1 MSHVH
6 ALTAA
11 AALLVLAASAAAQRK
26 PDPAPEVPAD
36 RYAID
41 YDQFKRTYQTRNEP
55 TVLVLCGWATGQHQ
69 SPPPTVGLFN
79 LDTSGLTFQLKSALE
94 QVLNDPR
101 VDLDLVN
108 FNALQSANRRLR
120 DVLELSG
127 EKEAMELLANDLS
140 AELVL
145 VVRLLDS
152 DPSGAPRRLTFEA
165 FDLARGRTIT
175 TFPFS
180 WELAD
185 TTWDVKRYAQAI
197 GSRFV
202 ADYVVRTGN
211 PQRYTVR
218 VFGLPAEP
226 MWMQEIRRT
235 IKSVPGIASVRP
247 RSISSVKDQ
256 ESLSTFEV
264 RYGGDVLDL
273 ASELATYLDRAQG
286 LSFETI
292 ELAGTAISLRAQMR
306 VPQTSAATVAGCGEL
321 ILARTPAGD
330 AQRRELK
337 TMYEQQGRPTV
348 AVMVNRAPTAR
359 ERKTAPAGTVLTS
372 ETVVVIQSVNRD
384 VVNRPPAGAR
394 ERQRGDATPALLE
407 LHARLL
413 EEALYRRI
421 GGELL
426 GLARVDAELARRR
439 FEGGLDTTQ
448 SIFREQEFIET
459 ARRQA
464 IADVLILGK
473 GAAFSNAD
481 GTRWATYTF
490 RAVHAADAR
499 ILATASVRG
508 ELSASLMEST
518 VQTMAD
524 DLIAALVCEMMQSWS
539 PSARL
544 QIKLTNAQGEQ
555 DSRAFA
561 SAVAVRAADGAALHV
576 VGGPFVGDDSVA
588 LTLSYACTFEQL
600 VRELNAVGADLPYRL
615 QIVHLTPSEAVFSIE
630 R

>member
-6 ALTAA
+6 ALTAT
-11 AALLVLAASAAAQRK
+11 AALLVLATSAAAQRK
-26 PDPAPEVPAD
+26 PDPAAEVPVD

-41 YDQFKRTYQTRNEP
+41 YHQFRRAYQARHEP

-69 SPPPTVGLFN
+69 APPQSVGLFN

-108 FNALQSANRRLR
+108 FNALRSANRRLR
-120 DVLELSG
+120 DVLELSR

-145 VVRLLDS
+145 VVRLLDA

-180 WELAD
+180 WELDD

-226 MWMQEIRRT
+226 VWMQAIRRT
-235 IKSVPGIASVRP
+235 IKSMPGIVSVRP
-247 RSISSVKDQ
+247 RSIAAVKDQ
-256 ESLSTFEV
+256 ESAATFEV
-264 RYGGDVLDL
+264 RYGGDFLDL
-273 ASELATYLDRAQG
+273 ASELAVYLDRAEG

-292 ELAGTAISLRAQMR
+292 DLTGTTISLRGRMR
-306 VPQTSAATVAGCGEL
+306 VPQTTAVTVAGCGEL

-337 TMYEQQGRPTV
+337 AMYEQQGRPTV
-348 AVMVNRAPTAR
+348 AVMVNRTPTAAER
-359 ERKTAPAGTVLTS
+359 ETAPAGTILTS
-372 ETVVVIQSVNRD
+372 ETVVVIQSAGRD
-384 VVNRPPAGAR
+384 AVNRPPAGEP
-394 ERQRGDATPALLE
+394 ERQRAEATPALLE

-413 EEALYRRI
+413 EEALYRRL
-421 GGELL
+421 GGELI
-426 GLARVDAELARRR
+426 GLARVDPQVARSRL
-439 FEGGLDTTQ
+439 EGGLDKSQ
-448 SIFREQEFIET
+448 SVFREQEFVET

-464 IADVLILGK
+464 VGDVLILGK
-473 GAAFSNAD
+473 GAAFFNAD
-481 GTRWATYTF
+481 STRSVTYTF
-490 RAVHAADAR
+490 RAVNAADAR

-508 ELSASLMEST
+508 KLSARLMEST

-539 PSARL
+539 PPARL
-544 QIKLTNAQGEQ
+544 QVKLTNAGEH

-561 SAVAVRAADGAALHV
+561 SAVGARAADGAALHL
-576 VGGPFVGDDSVA
+576 VGGPSVADDSVA

-600 VRELNAVGADLPYRL
+600 VRELTALGADLPYRI
-615 QIVHLTPSEAVFSIE
+615 QIVHLTPTEAVFAIE